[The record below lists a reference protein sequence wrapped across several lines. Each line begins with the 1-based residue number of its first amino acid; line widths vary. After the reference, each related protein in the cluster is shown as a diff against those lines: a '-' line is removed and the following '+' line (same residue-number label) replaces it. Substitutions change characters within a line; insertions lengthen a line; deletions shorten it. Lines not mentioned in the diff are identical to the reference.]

1 MTGSGAD
8 VRTSMRNLSLAILA
22 IAWTTG
28 LASGATVEQA
38 SMEYGGSA
46 VRDMLS
52 WSVQAAQDYW
62 YYMVGAVV
70 LLLLLRAYSRK

>member
-1 MTGSGAD
+1 MTGSGA
-8 VRTSMRNLSLAILA
+8 VRTSIPEISMATLA
-22 IAWTTG
+22 IA
-28 LASGATVEQA
+28 LRASTSDGATVEQA

-52 WSVQAAQDYW
+52 WPVQAAQDYW
-62 YYMVGAVV
+62 YCMVGAVV